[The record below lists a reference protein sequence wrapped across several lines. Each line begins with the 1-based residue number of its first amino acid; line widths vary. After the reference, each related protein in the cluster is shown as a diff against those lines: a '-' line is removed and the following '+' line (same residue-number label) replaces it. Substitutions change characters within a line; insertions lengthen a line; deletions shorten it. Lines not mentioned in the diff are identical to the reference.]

1 MRTGPRAAWAAH
13 ISPDITQRAETG
25 ECRQLFFFPK
35 KGCKVCFIIKPKE
48 VCSASGHIKLNS
60 AVGSLILPLHAFIHS
75 TNSSV
80 APIYVTTRHGGR
92 RRTGDRNG
100 TQSLP
105 RGDQGPVGDHHVTRL
120 IPPWKGG
127 CLAGTCRSIAWATPS
142 SSAEG
147 NEVLTCL

>member
-1 MRTGPRAAWAAH
+1 MRTGPRAAWAAR

-25 ECRQLFFFPK
+25 ECGQLFII
-35 KGCKVCFIIKPKE
+35 IIKPKE
-48 VCSASGHIKLNS
+48 VLSASGHIKLNS

-80 APIYVTTRHGGR
+80 VPIYVTTRHSGR
-92 RRTGDRNG
+92 RRTGDWNG